1 MSNFKSPLSFSTD
14 DIYLQAKT
22 DIEKNVVIN
31 VDDSNSLNPTVNVL
45 LSIPVKDINKILY
58 CKDGCIECGKNLK
71 SSTLNNIFDSIKR
84 KIKERNEGPIIID
97 FITGKR
103 IFNEGE

>member
-1 MSNFKSPLSFSTD
+1 MDNFKSPLSFSTD

-31 VDDSNSLNPTVNVL
+31 VDDSDSLNPTVNIL
-45 LSIPVKDINKILY
+45 LNIPVKDINKILY
-58 CKDGCIECGKNLK
+58 GKDKCVDCDKNLK
-71 SSTLNNIFDSIKR
+71 SSTLKDMFDSIKR
-84 KIKERNEGPIIID
+84 KIKERNDGPIIID

>member
-1 MSNFKSPLSFSTD
+1 MGNFKSSLSFSTD

-31 VDDSNSLNPTVNVL
+31 IDDSNLLNPTVNVL

-58 CKDGCIECGKNLK
+58 GKDGCVDCGKNLK
-71 SSTLNNIFDSIKR
+71 SSILKNIFDSIKR
-84 KIKERNEGPIIID
+84 KIKERNEGPIMID

>member
-1 MSNFKSPLSFSTD
+1 MDSFKSPLSFSTD

-22 DIEKNVVIN
+22 DIDKNVVIN
-31 VDDSNSLNPTVNVL
+31 VDDSDSLNPTVNVL

-58 CKDGCIECGKNLK
+58 GKDKRVDCDKNLK
-71 SSTLNNIFDSIKR
+71 SSTLKNVFDSIKR
-84 KIKERNEGPIIID
+84 KIEERNNSPIIID